1 MESDVITITGKK
13 ADVELAR
20 SRIEEIQRD
29 LVSLPV
35 HFLIL
40 KQLIFITRAVKQR
53 FIQNDMYFFFLTY
66 TLAIPCQFKTF
77 FLYWILFLHE
87 YLFSC
92 KLRLK

>member
-53 FIQNDMYFFFLTY
+53 FIQNDMYFFFFNIHTSHSMS
-66 TLAIPCQFKTF
+66 I
-77 FLYWILFLHE
+77 
-87 YLFSC
+87 
-92 KLRLK
+92 